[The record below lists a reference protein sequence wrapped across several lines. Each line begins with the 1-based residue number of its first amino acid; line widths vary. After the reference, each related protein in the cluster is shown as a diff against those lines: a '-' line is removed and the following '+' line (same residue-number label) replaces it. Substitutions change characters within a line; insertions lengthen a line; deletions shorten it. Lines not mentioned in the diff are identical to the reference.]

1 MGEGGHAAGSGKH
14 LFGAVLSFP
23 LTNLVMP
30 PDSVLPTLLR
40 NLELVL
46 GKYQS
51 HVFCLGEDLVP
62 ELLIRSGRLGMLFLQ
77 QCVGRMLCLMLP
89 WVIELAGFYSFE
101 TLASIT
107 CISMKLVPG

>member
-1 MGEGGHAAGSGKH
+1 MDGWMDGGHAAGSGKH

-23 LTNLVMP
+23 LANLVMP
-30 PDSVLPTLLR
+30 PDSVLPTPLR

-62 ELLIRSGRLGMLFLQ
+62 ELLIGSGRLGMLFSTAVCGQ
-77 QCVGRMLCLMLP
+77 NAVPHAPVGD
-89 WVIELAGFYSFE
+89 
-101 TLASIT
+101 
-107 CISMKLVPG
+107 

>member
-1 MGEGGHAAGSGKH
+1 MDGEGHAAGSGKQ
-14 LFGAVLSFP
+14 LSGAVLSFP
-23 LTNLVMP
+23 LMNLVMP

-62 ELLIRSGRLGMLFLQ
+62 ELLIGSGRLGMLF
-77 QCVGRMLCLMLP
+77 
-89 WVIELAGFYSFE
+89 FYSSVWAE
-101 TLASIT
+101 CCAS
-107 CISMKLVPG
+107 CSRG